1 MAFTSMVWPRSWSG
15 FRRRCFQRRF
25 YVSTPL
31 ERLAAAAAVL
41 RRKGCLVVKLFG
53 VTNRGR
59 DIAPFLLQLLPA
71 VLANGHRGFIK
82 LHTKASPHLAD
93 GEDWG
98 EHLIASLLD
107 PSLLQGLGKQLQM
120 DHGLGLLAPAGT
132 RVPITL
138 QLQNNGPHLLQ
149 LQRRSGRGGVA
160 LLGAEF
166 IAGSMFA
173 GRVKLLKPLLDLAQ
187 QISDFEPEAGQTD
200 GTLAHALERW
210 IGVLAHHQRF
220 RVDELP
226 GNSRAMPGFGYR
238 WSTHLGSPYP
248 SVRMGTSQTQPL
260 QGFPLIDSPLF
271 KAHQREG
278 LFGEHAPIAEQLHQ
292 RGYAVIDLGRD
303 RMESLS
309 TAIRRDLRSYFDPE
323 VEAWRARGAQYSPR
337 LQDAWQ
343 QSNSVRELA
352 LLPDISEVL
361 SACWG
366 REPFAFQTL
375 NFPVGTQQELHSDAV
390 HFHSEPAGF
399 MCGVWVPLE
408 DIHFDS
414 GPLLYVPG
422 THRFPYLQAADVGVA
437 QRKGYTPT
445 QEIFEPYWKSL
456 VASGGIKLE
465 SFTSTGK
472 GHQMQI

>member
-1 MAFTSMVWPRSWSG
+1 
-15 FRRRCFQRRF
+15 
-25 YVSTPL
+25 
-31 ERLAAAAAVL
+31 
-41 RRKGCLVVKLFG
+41 
-53 VTNRGR
+53 
-59 DIAPFLLQLLPA
+59 
-71 VLANGHRGFIK
+71 
-82 LHTKASPHLAD
+82 
-93 GEDWG
+93 
-98 EHLIASLLD
+98 
-107 PSLLQGLGKQLQM
+107 
-120 DHGLGLLAPAGT
+120 
-132 RVPITL
+132 
-138 QLQNNGPHLLQ
+138 
-149 LQRRSGRGGVA
+149 
-160 LLGAEF
+160 
-166 IAGSMFA
+166 MFA
-173 GRVKLLKPLLDLAQ
+173 GRVDLLKPLVNLGQ
-187 QISDFEPEAGQTD
+187 QLSDFEPEAGQTD

-260 QGFPLIDSPLF
+260 KGFPLIDSPLF

-278 LFGEHAPIAEQLHQ
+278 LFGEHASIAEQLHQ
-292 RGYAVIDLGRD
+292 RGYAIIDLGRD

-408 DIHFDS
+408 DIHPDS

-437 QRKGYTPT
+437 QRKDYTPT

-456 VASGGIKLE
+456 VASGEYQVE
-465 SFTSTGK
+465 SFTPQLGQALIWSANLIHGGSPVADPQKSRWSQVTHYFFEGCRHYTPMLSDWPEGPVAWRNPFDIAQGK
-472 GHQMQI
+472 ERTETVLQKGKQSSEMIAIEELAQSYAWTLQRLVPGLFNREAMEQALLEEAIASREGGAAPFSLALMEWALEAGYTSPWLQDNRARALIDLQRRRSLSALGRAL